1 MKLNK
6 DPVFYNYII
15 FDAKKLYSLLD
26 NVTTPL
32 LHFSSKV
39 LNRFKLSCVYVGK
52 GSSIRKNMHIC
63 YARKIDKC
71 YAFQKRSNNSK
82 NILELWKRNM
92 GICILQLPVET
103 NHFEAHCKE
112 YALIKAINLK
122 HLNNQINGTAYGCM
136 KMWNN
141 TEVRNFGNMLLYYA
155 MNICI
160 NERPAIIKH

>member
-1 MKLNK
+1 MWGRDQALGKTCIYIMPRKLMDVMPSK
-6 DPVFYNYII
+6 RVVII
-15 FDAKKLYSLLD
+15 
-26 NVTTPL
+26 
-32 LHFSSKV
+32 
-39 LNRFKLSCVYVGK
+39 
-52 GSSIRKNMHIC
+52 
-63 YARKIDKC
+63 
-71 YAFQKRSNNSK
+71 QK
-82 NILELWKRNM
+82 NILELWKRNT

-112 YALIKAINLK
+112 YALIKAINLR

-136 KMWNN
+136 KMWND